1 MQHQAET
8 LTLYNDG
15 QVPCQFEFIQ
25 KPNESMY
32 CKPWLTANPPK
43 GFIAQGWYHIHVTFI
58 VRSHGF
64 VGFKHLHL
72 ITNPS
77 YMVTLLSGHSTY
89 SSSKECL
96 TFILPICSL
105 WYFTPTLYLGGSVDI
120 ELEVFV
126 NRVTAPDLNS
136 GKEQIEDILV
146 LHLEHGKDYFISVS
160 GNYLPSCFGTSIN
173 LLCLMREPIRDMPPE
188 TMNKLVSVA
197 VTISI

>member
-1 MQHQAET
+1 MS
-8 LTLYNDG
+8 D
-15 QVPCQFEFIQ
+15 I
-25 KPNESMY
+25 
-32 CKPWLTANPPK
+32 
-43 GFIAQGWYHIHVTFI
+43 
-58 VRSHGF
+58 
-64 VGFKHLHL
+64 
-72 ITNPS
+72 
-77 YMVTLLSGHSTY
+77 
-89 SSSKECL
+89 
-96 TFILPICSL
+96 
-105 WYFTPTLYLGGSVDI
+105 YFTNLFPVIFHPHLYPGGSVDI

-188 TMNKLVSVA
+188 TINKLVSVA